1 MNAPTYSGTTPTVAA
16 DAVFLDRALEL
27 AARGVA
33 LASPNPMVGAVL
45 VRDGRVVGEGFH
57 TYEGLRHAEIVA
69 LEAAGTRSTE
79 KQGGL
84 VGRAFR
90 HDIGCG
96 LYLEP
101 AGIKSAISSGVL
113 TPEGQDAHS
122 SAAGEAARGATLYLN
137 LEPCCH
143 TGRTGPCTKAV
154 IAAGVARVVAA
165 MADPNP
171 AVAGRGFKQLRAA
184 GIEVIVGLREAEARR
199 LNEAFAKWVVTQL
212 PLVTLKSAL
221 TLDGQL
227 VLPHQRLP
235 RSHRGGRARP
245 PLRVRIGDRW
255 ISSPESRAEVQ
266 RMRHASDALLTG
278 IGTVLGDDP
287 LLTDRTGLPRRRKL
301 LRVVMDSRLRLP
313 LRSKLARSADGDVLV
328 FTRAREDSPKAR
340 ALRRAGVEIVRV
352 AGRGTKP
359 DLRAVIAELG
369 RREILSVLL
378 EAGATLNSASLAAGI
393 VDKMR
398 VFFAPKVAGFSG
410 VAAAS
415 HGLQSA
421 QELHNI
427 TMARF
432 GADFAVEGYLHDVY
446 RTR

>member
-1 MNAPTYSGTTPTVAA
+1 MNEPASSGSVSAVAA
-16 DAVFLDRALEL
+16 DAVFMDRALAL

-33 LASPNPMVGAVL
+33 LTSPNPMVGAVL
-45 VRDGRVVGEGFH
+45 VRDGLVVGEGFH
-57 TYEGLRHAEIVA
+57 TYDGVRHAEIVA
-69 LEAAGTRSTE
+69 LEAAVKRPAE
-79 KQGGL
+79 KHGGL
-84 VGRAFR
+84 VDRAFR
-90 HDIGCG
+90 HDI
-96 LYLEP
+96 
-101 AGIKSAISSGVL
+101 KSAIPSGVL
-113 TPEGQDAHS
+113 TPEGAC
-122 SAAGEAARGATLYLN
+122 EAARGATLYIN

-143 TGRTGPCTKAV
+143 TGRTGPCTQAL
-154 IAAGVARVVAA
+154 IAAGVSRVVAA

-184 GIEVIVGLREAEARR
+184 GIEVSIGLREAEARR
-199 LNEAFAKWVVTQL
+199 LAEAFAKWIVSRQ

-227 VLPHQRLP
+227 VLPHPRLS

-245 PLRVRIGDRW
+245 PLPRIALKDRW
-255 ISSPESRAEVQ
+255 ISSPESRSEVQ

-278 IGTVLGDDP
+278 IGTVLADDP

-313 LRSKLARSADGDVLV
+313 LRSKLARSADKDLTV
-328 FTRAREDSPKAR
+328 FTRAKEDSPKAR
-340 ALRRAGVEIVRV
+340 ALRRAGIEVVRV
-352 AGRGTKP
+352 AGRGAKP
-359 DLRAVIAELG
+359 DLRAVVEELG
-369 RREILSVLL
+369 RREMLSVLL
-378 EAGATLNSASLAAGI
+378 EAGATLNSAALSAGI

-410 VAAAS
+410 AGAAS
-415 HGLQSA
+415 NGFQA
-421 QELHNI
+421 ARELHDL
-427 TMARF
+427 TMAQF